1 MIFIS
6 KKPGD
11 LRPERLA
18 QSGNQPPELSF
29 LNPGQTSF
37 FAKGNMKRP
46 SCKKLC
52 PSEMTDDH
60 KSITEWNENRN
71 RE

>member
-6 KKPGD
+6 KEPGD

-29 LNPGQTSF
+29 LNTGHTSF
-37 FAKGNMKRP
+37 CEKGNMKRP

-52 PSEMTDDH
+52 PSESKAVAQSLND
-60 KSITEWNENRN
+60 
-71 RE
+71 